1 MRDWNQSLGESGGRR
16 YVETR
21 MAVVI
26 AANGGFG
33 ESVLLEGKDAE
44 RFVDEIE
51 NPSMDAR
58 RLEHLERSDQT
69 FKDVFSPEPIG
80 KLPTE

>member
-1 MRDWNQSLGESGGRR
+1 
-16 YVETR
+16 

-26 AANGGFG
+26 TANGGFG

-51 NPSMDAR
+51 NPSMDKR
-58 RLEHLERSDQT
+58 RLEHLKYSDET
-69 FKDVFSPEPIG
+69 FQDVFSSEPIDE
-80 KLPTE
+80 LPTGK

>member
-1 MRDWNQSLGESGGRR
+1 
-16 YVETR
+16 

-51 NPSMDAR
+51 NPSTDER
-58 RLEHLERSDQT
+58 RLKHLERSDET
-69 FKDVFSPEPIG
+69 FEAVFSPEPIS
-80 KLPTE
+80 KLPVDE